1 MTLLAAIAENALDL
15 NHFTRKKVAMNRNL
29 DTDLGIFRVIG
40 EALFL
45 YGLLGWIYGVLIQ
58 ITHPEFLGTYLS
70 HLTPWIRVDT
80 FSVMSFI
87 ISIIGFFIWRLTK
100 QTAKQH

>member
-1 MTLLAAIAENALDL
+1 
-15 NHFTRKKVAMNRNL
+15 MNRKL
-29 DTDLGIFRVIG
+29 DTGLGIFRVVG

-58 ITHPEFLGTYLS
+58 ITHPEFLETALS
-70 HLTPWIRVDT
+70 HLIPWIRVDT

-100 QTAKQH
+100 ETA

>member
-1 MTLLAAIAENALDL
+1 
-15 NHFTRKKVAMNRNL
+15 MNRNL
-29 DTDLGIFRVIG
+29 DARLAIFRVVG

-58 ITHPEFLGTYLS
+58 ITNPDLLPTGLS

-80 FSVMSFI
+80 FAILSFI

-100 QTAKQH
+100 ETGRQQ

>member
-1 MTLLAAIAENALDL
+1 
-15 NHFTRKKVAMNRNL
+15 MNRKP
-29 DTDLGIFRVIG
+29 DAISAFFRVAG

-58 ITHPEFLGTYLS
+58 ITHPEFLGTGLS
-70 HLTPWIRVDT
+70 HLIPWIRVDT
-80 FSVMSFI
+80 FAISSFI

-100 QTAKQH
+100 ETANQR

>member
-1 MTLLAAIAENALDL
+1 
-15 NHFTRKKVAMNRNL
+15 MNRNI
-29 DTDLGIFRVIG
+29 DTGLGTLKVVG

-58 ITHPEFLGTYLS
+58 ITHPEFLDTTLS
-70 HLTPWIRVDT
+70 HLIPWIRVDT
-80 FSVMSFI
+80 FAILSFI

-100 QTAKQH
+100 DTAKQQ